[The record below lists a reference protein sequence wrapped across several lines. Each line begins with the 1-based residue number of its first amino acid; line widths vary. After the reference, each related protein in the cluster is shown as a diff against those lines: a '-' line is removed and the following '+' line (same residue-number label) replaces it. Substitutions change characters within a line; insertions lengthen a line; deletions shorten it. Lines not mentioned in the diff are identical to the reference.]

1 MNTKLIFI
9 LLVFFSLNTVTA
21 QEFPKPDVSAMDAVM
36 LRTEDGKSFLR
47 VIYSR
52 PQKNGREIFGDL
64 VPYGKV
70 WRTGANEATEI
81 TFYQDV
87 KIGNKPV
94 KAGTYSFFTIPD
106 KDKWTIILNKEINQ
120 WGAYRY
126 DEEKDVARIEVKPRM
141 TAAEVET
148 FSITTRKAEDGY
160 QLLLGW
166 DDTFVEVP
174 IK

>member
-1 MNTKLIFI
+1 MKTNFIAI
-9 LLVFFSLNTVTA
+9 LLLFIGINTVDA
-21 QEFPKPDVSAMDAVM
+21 QEFPKVDVSSMDAVM
-36 LRTEDGKSFLR
+36 VRTEDGNSFMR

-52 PQKNGREIFGDL
+52 PQKKGRNVFGEL
-64 VPYGKV
+64 VPFGKV

-87 KIGNKPV
+87 MIGDKAV
-94 KAGTYSFFTIPD
+94 EAGTYSLFTIPNQ
-106 KDKWTIILNKEINQ
+106 DKWTIILNEEINQ

-126 DEEKDVARIEVKPRM
+126 NAEKDAARIEVDARK

-148 FSITTRKAEDGY
+148 FSITSRKVDDGY
-160 QLLLGW
+160 HLLLGW